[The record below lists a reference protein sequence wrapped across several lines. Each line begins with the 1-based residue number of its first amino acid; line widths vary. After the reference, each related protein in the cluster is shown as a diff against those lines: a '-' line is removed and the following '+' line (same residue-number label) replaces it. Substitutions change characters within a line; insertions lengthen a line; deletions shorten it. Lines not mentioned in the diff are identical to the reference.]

1 MKAFIHDDFLLNNK
15 MAKVLYHDYA
25 KEQPIYDY
33 HCHLDP
39 KEIWENK
46 QFGSIAEIWLSGD
59 HYKWR
64 AMRLNGVS
72 EKYITGTASDK
83 EKFLKWANTVSHTLG
98 NPLFH
103 WTHLELA
110 RYFDFHEL
118 LSDDTAERVWN
129 CTNAKLEEDSFRT
142 RELIKGSNVEM
153 IGTTDDPTDT
163 LVYHERLA
171 EDRTWTPKV
180 LPTFR
185 PDKGIEITKDTF
197 LPWIEKLSKV
207 TDKEIA
213 RLEDLLDALM
223 ERVDYFHEKGARLS
237 DHGISEMVFETATKT
252 EVEAI
257 FQKALSNTPV
267 SVAEARKYKTFILLF
282 LGQVYAEKGWTM
294 QLHIG
299 AMRNNNKRMFKM
311 VGADAG
317 FDTIEDYTVAQPLAK
332 FLDALDQTNQLP
344 KTILYNLNP
353 KDNFIFASLAGSYH
367 EEGVPGKVQFG
378 SGWWYN
384 DQKDGMERQMTDLAN
399 IGLLSRFI
407 GMLTDSRSFLSYT
420 RHEYFRRILCNLI
433 GSWVE
438 KGEAPHDERLL
449 GSIVKNI
456 SYKNAKNY
464 FEGANISEV
473 RK

>member
-1 MKAFIHDDFLLNNK
+1 MKPFIHDDFLLPNK
-15 MAKVLYHDYA
+15 MSQILYHDYA
-25 KEQPIYDY
+25 KDQPIYDY

-46 QFGSIAEIWLSGD
+46 RFASIGEIWLAGD

-64 AMRLNGVS
+64 AMRINGVP
-72 EKYITGTASDK
+72 ERYITGAAPDV
-83 EKFLKWANTVSHTLG
+83 EKFFQWAKTVPHTLG
-98 NPLFH
+98 NPLYH

-110 RYFDFHEL
+110 RYFDFYDL
-118 LSDDTAERVWN
+118 LNEGTAQTVWDNANEKLAADT
-129 CTNAKLEEDSFRT
+129 FRT
-142 RELIKGSNVEM
+142 REIISRSNVRM
-153 IGTTDDPTDT
+153 IGTTDDPTDS
-163 LVYHERLA
+163 LEYHEYLA
-171 EDRTWTPKV
+171 EDKTWQPEV

-185 PDKGIEITKDTF
+185 PDRGIEITKDTF
-197 LPWIEKLSKV
+197 LPWMEKLSRV

-213 RLEDLLDALM
+213 RLDDLLDALK
-223 ERVDYFHEKGARLS
+223 ERMDYFHEKGARLS
-237 DHGISEMVFETATKT
+237 DHGMGEMVFETATKS
-252 EVEAI
+252 EVDAI
-257 FQKALSNTPV
+257 FQKALNNKRLSMD
-267 SVAEARKYKTFILLF
+267 EERKYKTFILIF
-282 LGQVYAEKGWTM
+282 LGQAYAEKGWTM

-299 AMRNNNKRMFKM
+299 AMRNNNKRMFEK

-317 FDTIEDYTVAQPLAK
+317 FDTIEDHPVAKPLAK
-332 FLDALDQTNQLP
+332 YLDALDYTDQLP
-344 KTILYNLNP
+344 RTILYNLNP

-420 RHEYFRRILCNLI
+420 RHEYFRRILCNMI
-433 GSWVE
+433 GGWVE

-449 GSIVKNI
+449 GSLVKNI
-456 SYKNAKNY
+456 SFENAMNY
-464 FEGANISEV
+464 FERSNIAEV
-473 RK
+473 KK